1 MISHRITLLQNF
13 CLMRPMFTT

>member
-1 MISHRITLLQNF
+1 MINRRITLLQNF